1 MKPYSL
7 RLAVAIGISVW
18 GCYRGVAQPLLLS
31 APIMIQVKGV
41 DHRHVMNPHGRVVDG
56 KVVILLDGEVGVVLK
71 DTPQSEVEALVR
83 YGLLSHCP
91 VCLVDGPKLIASCHV
106 VGEARAVGGGSVFT
120 EVDEFGEM
128 RFGERAAP
136 EYGFLLRF
144 SSVQEAD
151 RVALLMKSEPPI
163 SKQELEE
170 LIRSHKHDLDDQR
183 FWRAQKRSNT
193 ALEPLE

>member
-7 RLAVAIGISVW
+7 HIAVAIGISVW

-31 APIMIQVKGV
+31 APIMVQVKGV
-41 DHRHVMNPHGRVVDG
+41 DPRHVMNPHGRMVLG
-56 KVVILLDGEVGVVLK
+56 KVVILLDGEVGVVFK
-71 DTPQSEVEALVR
+71 DTPQSEVEALVI

-106 VGEARAVGGGSVFT
+106 A
-120 EVDEFGEM
+120 GEM
-128 RFGERAAP
+128 RFGEGAAP
-136 EYGFLLRF
+136 EYGFMLRF

-183 FWRAQKRSNT
+183 FWRAQERSNMKIDCK
-193 ALEPLE
+193 A

>member
-7 RLAVAIGISVW
+7 HIAVAIGISVW

-31 APIMIQVKGV
+31 APIMIQVKGA
-41 DHRHVMNPHGRVVDG
+41 DHRHVMNPHGRVVDE
-56 KVVILLDGEVGVVLK
+56 KVVILLDGEVGVVFK
-71 DTPQSEVEALVR
+71 DTPQSQVEALVR
-83 YGLLSHCP
+83 YGLLSRCP

-106 VGEARAVGGGSVFT
+106 VGEMI
-120 EVDEFGEM
+120 FGK
-128 RFGERAAP
+128 RTAP

-151 RVALLMKSEPPI
+151 SVALLMKSEPPI

-170 LIRSHKHDLDDQR
+170 LIRSHKHDIDDQR
-183 FWRAQKRSNT
+183 FWRAQERPNT
-193 ALEPLE
+193 APGRVKTQAE

>member
-7 RLAVAIGISVW
+7 HIAVVIGISVW

-41 DHRHVMNPHGRVVDG
+41 DHCYVVNPHGRVVVG
-56 KVVILLDGEVGVVLK
+56 KVVIPLDGEVGVVFK

-106 VGEARAVGGGSVFT
+106 VGE
-120 EVDEFGEM
+120 M
-128 RFGERAAP
+128 IFGERATP
-136 EYGFLLRF
+136 EYGFMLRF

-163 SKQELEE
+163 SKEELEE

-183 FWRAQKRSNT
+183 FWRARERPNNARGCVKSL
-193 ALEPLE
+193 AE